1 VHLAHWIRERRQPLS
16 VLAMTVVAQAM
27 WLLATT
33 IPYRNWQELFDRLYG
48 FLD

>member
-1 VHLAHWIRERRQPLS
+1 MTVHLAHWIRERRRPLS
-16 VLAMTVVAQAM
+16 VLAMTVVALAM

-33 IPYRNWQELFDRLYG
+33 NWQELFDRLYG